1 MTLII
6 GGAYQNKYEWTLS
19 KYKEQNIWND
29 FHLFVKENLAAGKT
43 SDEIK
48 QVIESKI
55 NSKPGIVII
64 SDEIGCG
71 IIPATKE
78 ERTYREDSRKILS
91 RFERRNGRKS
101 KIPRRYRRANASGKQ
116 TAFCKRFADEQTVFK
131 DFFD

>member
-6 GGAYQNKYEWTLS
+6 GGAYQNKYEWALS

-64 SDEIGCG
+64 CDEIGCG

-78 ERTYREDSRKILS
+78 ERTYRETTGRLLCFIASKAESVYRITCGVEQKI
-91 RFERRNGRKS
+91 K
-101 KIPRRYRRANASGKQ
+101 
-116 TAFCKRFADEQTVFK
+116 
-131 DFFD
+131 